1 MTGAD
6 DSSEELEV
14 LEHHQT
20 KVSIYTVHIYIYI
33 YLEAVCPLFWGL
45 NPSK

>member
-6 DSSEELEV
+6 DSEELEV

-20 KVSIYTVHIYIYI
+20 KVSIYTVHIYIYTWK
-33 YLEAVCPLFWGL
+33 LFVLYFGA
-45 NPSK
+45 